1 MFKEKNI
8 RLMKIKN
15 ELKLFRK
22 FYILLIGFLVLVNT
36 TQVFAQNANIN
47 LNVKD
52 VTVEELLNTIEQK
65 TNYRFLYS
73 KQIVDVNRKVSL
85 NAVNEK
91 VEKVLQKIFDGTDIT
106 YQIDRNQVVLRELT
120 TTPKNEKISG
130 IITDEYGM
138 EIVGATVKLEGS
150 SIGTITDIDGKFSLD
165 APLDGRLA
173 VSFIGYDPLVVS
185 IGGKTSVNIILKESV
200 ETLDE
205 LVVIGYGT
213 QRRSLVTNAISK
225 VKIDESNMRRTTTS
239 PSQLLEGRVAGLTV
253 GTTSGNLGT
262 GERVSIRGASSLSA
276 SNQPLYVVDGIP
288 ITNSNANIY
297 NFGES
302 MSSLSTLNLTDIES
316 IEVLKDAASAAI
328 YGSRGTNGVVVITT
342 KSGQQGKSD
351 IQLNVNTG
359 ISTFANRNKLKFASS
374 DMYVMQYNE
383 GVDNYNNQYDLQVGD
398 ANYKVHIANPF
409 EGLPDSD
416 WLSYITQTGH
426 SFNGDLSFSGGVNKT
441 NYYIGGNITSMEGI
455 IKTNAL
461 QKINLKAKISHEVRK
476 WLEIGANVSGNYLR
490 NTQVPGANLGT
501 TIIARTVEQR
511 PFDRPIKPNGDYY
524 LGGTDELM
532 FHNPIQ
538 ILNEQKV
545 YFDNYRYLGGY
556 YAMLKL
562 NNKFT
567 WRTSFN
573 SDMAYTYDY
582 SYYNENHPYGT
593 GVGRIIEYNRFNK
606 NILVEN
612 VGHYNDSFD
621 NFNLGLM
628 VGHSFQKSAT
638 NTTLVDGRGFPSP
651 AFDVNSVA
659 SEIYDASGSLSEFA
673 MESYFGRATMA
684 YLEKYL
690 MTLTLRT
697 DGSSKFAPSTRWGWF
712 PSASLGWNVS
722 KEEFMKDTGVDMK
735 FRVSYGKTGNQDGIS
750 NYAYQSLMS
759 GGKNYGETSGIAITS
774 FGNDELTWETADQYD
789 IGLDMELLKGRINI
803 ILDAYLKKTNN
814 LLYSMPIHAT
824 TGVTSI
830 MSNIGSMRNQG
841 VEFSINTDFNIGQVN
856 WLAQFNIA
864 TNQNKITALLGDDLP
879 LSIGANRALQVG
891 KELGAF
897 YLFQMEGIYQ
907 YDGEVPKEF
916 YDLGIRAGDV
926 KWLDADGNNIINDS
940 DRQVMGAPTPDF
952 FGGLNNSFKYK
963 NFQLDIFFTYMYGN
977 KVYNQRKGT
986 TIGRLGARFAV
997 LEDYVNNRWTGPGS
1011 TNKYPRAIN
1020 SDTNN
1025 DRNSDRWLEDGS
1037 FIRLRNATLSYH
1049 IPQKYLSRLN
1059 VKSLRLYA
1067 QGDNLFLLTRYSG
1080 YDPEV
1085 STESDPRLS
1094 GVDLLNV
1101 PQPRTISFGANISF

>member
-47 LNVKD
+47 LNVND

-85 NAVNEK
+85 NAVNEN

-120 TTPKNEKISG
+120 TTPKNEKVSG

-673 MESYFGRATMA
+673 MESYFGRATLS
-684 YLEKYL
+684 YLERYL

-712 PSASLGWNVS
+712 PSASLGWNIS

-803 ILDAYLKKTNN
+803 ILDAYLKNTNN

-856 WLAQFNIA
+856 WLTQFNIA
-864 TNQNKITALLGDDLP
+864 TNKNKITALLGDDLP

-940 DRQVMGAPTPDF
+940 DRQVMAAPTPDF

-1037 FIRLRNATLSYH
+1037 FLRLRNTTLSYH

-1085 STESDPRLS
+1085 STESDPRFS

-1101 PQPRTISFGANISF
+1101 PQPRTISFGVNISF